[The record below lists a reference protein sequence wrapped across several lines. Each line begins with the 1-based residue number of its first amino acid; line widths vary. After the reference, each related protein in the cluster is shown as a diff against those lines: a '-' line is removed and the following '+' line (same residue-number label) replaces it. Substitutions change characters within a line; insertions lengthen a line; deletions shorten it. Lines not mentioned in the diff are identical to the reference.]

1 MQQQPF
7 EVDAKTVAALS
18 ARDGAPAR
26 SDSVV
31 IGRQPVLQ
39 EHSAVE
45 AVLRVKLHACAIT
58 VAAVSII
65 LLIVSMV
72 SPVMDGVLSDGTSF
86 GVMAFQVRL
95 CPPPGAAAAAC
106 VAASAFAPLPPKYA
120 NEPLG
125 SHLTSAA
132 VGGVLQL
139 LSLLTV
145 AAFVAL
151 AAVRARDETMLGR
164 IHSACELR
172 AGIVVPGVGIL
183 ASLLCVV
190 GALFVV
196 ANTDGGDRNPSDSTG
211 PGFNLAMSAFCM
223 IGCAVVCTAAGSHE
237 IAGVRYQRRREAE
250 AAWQRSRRSS
260 RGSSTAAVLAAVDG
274 GAGAYRPRRAGG
286 VAREIRHCR
295 H

>member
-1 MQQQPF
+1 MPRWRRRRSRLPRPS
-7 EVDAKTVAALS
+7 ALATALS
-18 ARDGAPAR
+18 SGSPNTPPP
-26 SDSVV
+26 
-31 IGRQPVLQ
+31 Q
-39 EHSAVE
+39 
-45 AVLRVKLHACAIT
+45 
-58 VAAVSII
+58 
-65 LLIVSMV
+65 V

-274 GAGAYRPRRAGG
+274 ARAPTALAVRAASRGKSG
-286 VAREIRHCR
+286 IVGTDNPARSHRV
-295 H
+295 